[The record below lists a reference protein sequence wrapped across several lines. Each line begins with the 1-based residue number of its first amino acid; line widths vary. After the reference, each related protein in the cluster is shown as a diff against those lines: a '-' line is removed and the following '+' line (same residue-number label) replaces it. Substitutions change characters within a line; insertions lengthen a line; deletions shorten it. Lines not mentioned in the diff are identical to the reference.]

1 MALPYPRP
9 QAWELHDT
17 QLVRRWPAV
26 LWAVIAAG
34 FGVAMVVANVEGDV
48 AGGIIRAT
56 LAGAVGAGVGVSYS
70 RSGSEQG
77 LPLLLNAVV
86 LSRATVRPPDSWIH
100 FFRDAGPSRWMTAC
114 FALAG
119 VLSSTGLLWASVSA
133 VQAGVGL
140 ILLLTI
146 PLLLAALVLALAGG
160 IAIVQVVR
168 HASFGRRPIGIS
180 LGRHGL
186 IRYYLDDV
194 DVWPWESISRIEAV
208 GKTIDKDNGDFTA
221 NLVIVPIEQPDDVT
235 DTTYAIWGYQSH
247 AWLIYTAARFWA
259 EHPELRTELGT
270 TYGQR
275 RIEAWRDEMRA
286 TRAVSPQPTRGIRGS
301 RFP

>member
-1 MALPYPRP
+1 MALPYPLP
-9 QAWELHDT
+9 EAWKLNDA

-26 LWAVIAAG
+26 LWAFIATGLAITM
-34 FGVAMVVANVEGDV
+34 VAANLGGDV
-48 AGGIIRAT
+48 AGGIIRST
-56 LAGAVGAGVGVSYS
+56 LVGAVGAGLGVSYS

-100 FFRDAGPSRWMTAC
+100 FFRETGPSRWMTAC
-114 FALAG
+114 FAIAG
-119 VLSSTGLLWASVSA
+119 TLSSVGLTWASISA

-140 ILLLTI
+140 ILLLTV
-146 PLLLAALVLALAGG
+146 PLLLGALVLTLAGG

-186 IRYYLDDV
+186 IRYYLDSV
-194 DVWPWESISRIEAV
+194 DVWPWQSIAAIKAT
-208 GKTIDKDNGDFTA
+208 GKVIDKENDDFTA
-221 NLVIVPIEQPDDVT
+221 NLVIVPVEQPEDVT
-235 DTTYAIWGYQSH
+235 LNEYEVWGYQSH

-259 EHPELRTELGT
+259 EHPEHRTELVT
-270 TYGQR
+270 TFGQQ
-275 RIEAWRDEMRA
+275 RIQAWRDEMAA
-286 TRAVSPQPTRGIRGS
+286 TRAGS
-301 RFP
+301 SRPS

>member
-1 MALPYPRP
+1 VALPYPLP
-9 QAWELHDT
+9 EAWKLHDA

-26 LWAVIAAG
+26 LWAVIAGGLAI
-34 FGVAMVVANVEGDV
+34 AMTAANLRGDV
-48 AGGIIRAT
+48 AGGIIWAV
-56 LAGAVGAGVGVSYS
+56 LFGCVGAGLGVSYQ

-100 FFRDAGPSRWMTAC
+100 FFRETGPSRWMTAC

-119 VLSSTGLLWASVSA
+119 TISSTGLVCSSVSA

-140 ILLLTI
+140 LLLLTI
-146 PLLLAALVLALAGG
+146 PLLFGALVLTLAGG

-194 DVWPWESISRIEAV
+194 DVWPWEAIAGIEAT
-208 GKTIDKDNGDFTA
+208 GKVVDKENGDFTA
-221 NLVIVPIEQPDDVT
+221 NLVIVPTTMPADVSLT
-235 DTTYAIWGYQSH
+235 EYELWGYQSH

-259 EHPELRTELGT
+259 EHPELRSELGT
-270 TYGQR
+270 TFGQQ
-275 RIEAWRDEMRA
+275 RIQAWRDEMAA
-286 TRAVSPQPTRGIRGS
+286 TTTAGSPRPS
-301 RFP
+301 

>member
-1 MALPYPRP
+1 MALPYALPE
-9 QAWELHDT
+9 AWKLHDKP
-17 QLVRRWPAV
+17 LVRRWPAV

-34 FGVAMVVANVEGDV
+34 LGVAMFVANLQGDV
-48 AGGIIRAT
+48 AGGIIRAS
-56 LAGAVGAGVGVSYS
+56 LVGAVGAGLGVSYQ

-100 FFRDAGPSRWMTAC
+100 FFRETGPSRWMTAC
-114 FALAG
+114 FAIAG
-119 VLSSTGLLWASVSA
+119 VLSTTGLLWASISA
-133 VQAGVGL
+133 VQAGAGL

-146 PLLLAALVLALAGG
+146 PLLFAALVLTLAGG

-186 IRYYLDDV
+186 IRYYLDGV
-194 DVWPWESISRIEAV
+194 DLWPWQSITRIEATGTV
-208 GKTIDKDNGDFTA
+208 IDKENDDFTA
-221 NLVIVPIEQPDDVT
+221 NLVIHSDNKPEDI
-235 DTTYAIWGYQSH
+235 TYSEYAVWGYQSH

-259 EHPELRTELGT
+259 EHPEHRDELGT
-270 TYGQR
+270 TFGQQ
-275 RIEAWRDEMRA
+275 RIQAWRDEMTA
-286 TRAVSPQPTRGIRGS
+286 TTAGS
-301 RFP
+301 SRPS